1 MTGEE
6 YTAFLRARKPEVYI
20 QNSSGVL
27 VKWIVTRA
35 YINGV
40 SAKRH
45 IDAENY
51 SHDDTGFFPVA
62 MLMTKAQ
69 AAKRKKELAEKAKSL
84 QKICAGC
91 GAAFTSKDP
100 RKVYCSAK
108 CQKESNRKET
118 VRKYWERMENE
129 ERPILVCPVCGKKF
143 QQKHCE
149 RICSDECRAKKAI
162 ETGKKIRTVAQQHK
176 KEREEILG
184 GEIELAKKIKR
195 GKVCAGC
202 GAIFRAKGGERY
214 CKTCMKKGV
223 TWGIE

>member
-1 MTGEE
+1 MTEEE

-20 QNSSGVL
+20 QNSSGVP

-45 IDAENY
+45 TDAENY

-62 MLMTKAQ
+62 MLMTKEQ
-69 AAKRKKELAEKAKSL
+69 AAKRQEEIAKKAKPL
-84 QKICAGC
+84 ERICPTC

-149 RICSDECRAKKAI
+149 RICSDECRAKKAK
-162 ETGKKIRTVAQQHK
+162 EAGKKIKAVRQQLN

-184 GEIELAKKIKR
+184 GEI
-195 GKVCAGC
+195 
-202 GAIFRAKGGERY
+202 
-214 CKTCMKKGV
+214 
-223 TWGIE
+223 

>member
-20 QNSSGVL
+20 QNSSGVP

-45 IDAENY
+45 TDAEDY

-62 MLMTKAQ
+62 MLMTKEQ
-69 AAKRKKELAEKAKSL
+69 AVKRKKELAEKAKPL
-84 QKICAGC
+84 QKIC
-91 GAAFTSKDP
+91 
-100 RKVYCSAK
+100 V
-108 CQKESNRKET
+108 
-118 VRKYWERMENE
+118 
-129 ERPILVCPVCGKKF
+129 
-143 QQKHCE
+143 
-149 RICSDECRAKKAI
+149 
-162 ETGKKIRTVAQQHK
+162 
-176 KEREEILG
+176 
-184 GEIELAKKIKR
+184 
-195 GKVCAGC
+195 GC
-202 GAIFRAKGGERY
+202 GAIFRAKGGEKY

>member
-6 YTAFLRARKPEVYI
+6 YTAFLRARKPEVYV
-20 QNSSGVL
+20 QNSSGVP

-45 IDAENY
+45 TDAENY
-51 SHDDTGFFPVA
+51 RHNDTGFFPVA

-69 AAKRKKELAEKAKSL
+69 AEK
-84 QKICAGC
+84 
-91 GAAFTSKDP
+91 
-100 RKVYCSAK
+100 
-108 CQKESNRKET
+108 
-118 VRKYWERMENE
+118 RMENE

-149 RICSDECRAKKAI
+149 RICSDECRAKKAK
-162 ETGKKIRTVAQQHK
+162 EAGKKIKAVRQQLN

-223 TWGIE
+223 RWGIE

>member
-20 QNSSGVL
+20 QNSSGVP

-45 IDAENY
+45 TDAENY

-69 AAKRKKELAEKAKSL
+69 AVKRKKELAEKAKSL

-91 GAAFTSKDP
+91 GAAFT
-100 RKVYCSAK
+100 
-108 CQKESNRKET
+108 
-118 VRKYWERMENE
+118 
-129 ERPILVCPVCGKKF
+129 
-143 QQKHCE
+143 
-149 RICSDECRAKKAI
+149 
-162 ETGKKIRTVAQQHK
+162 
-176 KEREEILG
+176 
-184 GEIELAKKIKR
+184 
-195 GKVCAGC
+195 
-202 GAIFRAKGGERY
+202 
-214 CKTCMKKGV
+214 
-223 TWGIE
+223 

>member
-6 YTAFLRARKPEVYI
+6 YTAFLRARKPEVYV
-20 QNSSGVL
+20 QNSSGVP

-62 MLMTKAQ
+62 MLMTKEQ
-69 AAKRKKELAEKAKSL
+69 AAKRKKELAEKAKFL

-108 CQKESNRKET
+108 CQKERNRKET

-149 RICSDECRAKKAI
+149 RICSDECRAKKAK
-162 ETGKKIRTVAQQHK
+162 EAGKKIKAVRQQLN

-202 GAIFRAKGGERY
+202 GAIFLAKGGEKY
-214 CKTCMKKGV
+214 CETCMKKGV

>member
-1 MTGEE
+1 MTEEE

-20 QNSSGVL
+20 QNSSGVP

-45 IDAENY
+45 TDAENY

-62 MLMTKAQ
+62 MLMTKEQ

-149 RICSDECRAKKAI
+149 RICSDECRAKKAK
-162 ETGKKIRTVAQQHK
+162 EAGKKIKAVRQK
-176 KEREEILG
+176 LNKEREEILG
-184 GEIELAKKIKR
+184 EEIKLAKKIKR
-195 GKVCAGC
+195 GKVCAG
-202 GAIFRAKGGERY
+202 
-214 CKTCMKKGV
+214 
-223 TWGIE
+223 

>member
-6 YTAFLRARKPEVYI
+6 YTAFLRARNPEVYV
-20 QNSSGVL
+20 QNSSGVP

-62 MLMTKAQ
+62 MLMTKEQ
-69 AAKRKKELAEKAKSL
+69 AEKRKEELAEKAKPL
-84 QKICAGC
+84 QKICVAC

-108 CQKESNRKET
+108 CQKEWNRKET
-118 VRKYWERMENE
+118 ARKYWERMENE
-129 ERPILVCPVCGKKF
+129 ERPSLSVPSAGRNFSRNIVSGSAAMSAGLRKLKRPVRK
-143 QQKHCE
+143 
-149 RICSDECRAKKAI
+149 
-162 ETGKKIRTVAQQHK
+162 
-176 KEREEILG
+176 
-184 GEIELAKKIKR
+184 
-195 GKVCAGC
+195 
-202 GAIFRAKGGERY
+202 
-214 CKTCMKKGV
+214 
-223 TWGIE
+223 

>member
-20 QNSSGVL
+20 QNSSGVP

-62 MLMTKAQ
+62 MLMTKEQ
-69 AAKRKKELAEKAKSL
+69 AAKRKEELAEKAKSL
-84 QKICAGC
+84 QKICPMC

-100 RKVYCSAK
+100 RKVYCSAR

-118 VRKYWERMENE
+118 VRKY
-129 ERPILVCPVCGKKF
+129 
-143 QQKHCE
+143 
-149 RICSDECRAKKAI
+149 
-162 ETGKKIRTVAQQHK
+162 
-176 KEREEILG
+176 
-184 GEIELAKKIKR
+184 
-195 GKVCAGC
+195 
-202 GAIFRAKGGERY
+202 
-214 CKTCMKKGV
+214 
-223 TWGIE
+223 

>member
-6 YTAFLRARKPEVYI
+6 YTAFLRARKPEVYV
-20 QNSSGVL
+20 QNSSGVP

-69 AAKRKKELAEKAKSL
+69 AVKRKKELAEKAKPL

-118 VRKYWERMENE
+118 VRKY
-129 ERPILVCPVCGKKF
+129 
-143 QQKHCE
+143 
-149 RICSDECRAKKAI
+149 
-162 ETGKKIRTVAQQHK
+162 
-176 KEREEILG
+176 
-184 GEIELAKKIKR
+184 
-195 GKVCAGC
+195 
-202 GAIFRAKGGERY
+202 
-214 CKTCMKKGV
+214 
-223 TWGIE
+223 